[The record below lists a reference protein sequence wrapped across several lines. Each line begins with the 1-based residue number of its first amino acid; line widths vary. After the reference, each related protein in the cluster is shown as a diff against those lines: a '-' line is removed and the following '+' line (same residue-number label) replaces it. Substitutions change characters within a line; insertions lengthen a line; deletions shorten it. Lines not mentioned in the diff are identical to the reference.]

1 MANYSSLISAME
13 AVIRQN
19 GNQQITGTILQTVL
33 RSVILELGAEFQF
46 GGVATPDTNPNTPDY
61 NVAYIAGAGTYT
73 NFDNQTIPTGKI
85 GIFKNRGAELGTWAL
100 QTFDISLGANSVSE
114 SNIQNGAVTENKIAD
129 NSVSTD
135 KIKNKN
141 VTRNKLSDGLI
152 DELDKKANVNGFYS
166 TLGAGVAENLV
177 GRGSVP
183 AEYTFRPSGGN
194 ADLGSGT
201 AQIKKL
207 MGRTLVWNQLADIQT
222 NNMAFVGAT
231 ATITNGFITMQNGS
245 YEGEHSVTI
254 KHNTINNHKYLVA
267 YEIENLDA
275 VDKTLI
281 LGLAPSHGGPAIYE
295 SINASAKATFKSIT
309 TAISDKIY
317 CLGVRES
324 SASGQLKWR
333 GFTIDLTLMFG
344 AGNEPSTVEEFE
356 ALFPLPYYAYNEGE
370 LLSVKA
376 TGIKTVGFN
385 QWDEQWESGIWTEQ
399 GKAANDNFT
408 RCKNYIPIFP
418 NTKYYIK
425 SNEGIFVQIWDKN
438 YNYISDYGS
447 SNLQNSEITTPANAA
462 YLTFWYYDNTIVLGS
477 ICINLSWS
485 GYRNG
490 EYEPYWESELPIP
503 ITTMTGKLNGEGE
516 SVVIFPD
523 GLKSAGNV
531 YDEIVGNKAIKR
543 VGKVDLGTLNYMLG
557 TRPSGTFMYSFE
569 LTSLIKKPTSDNV
582 AANVICS
589 QFVTYSNTNSENLG
603 IGLSVNVNGTLY
615 IFTSETDPIA
625 FKTAMSGVYLYYE
638 LATPEEYI
646 LDAEQPMNYRVD
658 DFGTEMELP
667 QNDDEPIT
675 APIRYEVQ
683 YAMNAV
689 DTLRRLPENYISKES
704 FEDFLAE
711 FDSKLGAALNA
722 TIVSTMTFNA
732 ETQKYGFNITIT
744 PNP

>member
-46 GGVATPDTNPNTPDY
+46 GGVATPDTDPNNPDY

-73 NFDNQTIPTGKI
+73 NFDNQTIPAGKI
-85 GIFKNRGAELGTWAL
+85 GIFKNRGAESGTWAL

-114 SNIQNGAVTENKIAD
+114 SNIQNGAVSENKIAN
-129 NSVSTD
+129 NSVSTN

-141 VTRNKLSDGLI
+141 VTRNKLSDELI
-152 DELDKKANVNGFYS
+152 EELDKKANINGFYS

-207 MGRTLVWNQLADIQT
+207 MGRTLVWNQLLNQRTIQT
-222 NNMAFVGAT
+222 DL
-231 ATITNGFITMQNGS
+231 
-245 YEGEHSVTI
+245 I
-254 KHNTINNHKYLVA
+254 KETTSGHKYLLSFVF
-267 YEIENLDA
+267 
-275 VDKTLI
+275 
-281 LGLAPSHGGPAIYE
+281 E
-295 SINASAKATFKSIT
+295 SGNGTVFIALPNGIMLRT
-309 TAISDKIY
+309 DN
-317 CLGVRES
+317 
-324 SASGQLKWR
+324 SASVAEGHNAHIAESNGADLSFS
-333 GFTIDLTLMFG
+333 FTYASGEKFTNVMLFDLTLMFG

-356 ALFPLPYYAYNEGE
+356 SLFPLDYYAYNEGE
-370 LLSVKA
+370 LLSVTA

-385 QWDEQWESGIWTEQ
+385 QWDEEWELGSYDS
-399 GKAANDNFT
+399 DNGEKIET
-408 RCKNYIPIFP
+408 TNYYRSKNFIRVFP
-418 NTKYYIK
+418 NKDYFWAQQNATWKRINFYDA
-425 SNEGIFVQIWDKN
+425 NRNF
-438 YNYISDYGS
+438 ISYTNGYA
-447 SNLQNSEITTPANAA
+447 NSVFTTPANCA
-462 YLTFWYYDNTIVLGS
+462 YITIWQNGTTYKND

-490 EYEPYWESELPIP
+490 EYEAYWESELPIP

-523 GLKSAGNV
+523 GACGAGTA
-531 YDEIVGNKAIKR
+531 YDYGKPDADGVLREVTKVMA
-543 VGKVDLGTLNYMLG
+543 KVDLGTLDWSYHSDAGHLYFRANISGEKKPITGSIRANLVCGRYTNDTGDNVYNNTSDKIIAIPADNDIIMIYDSSYSDANTFKAAMLG
-557 TRPSGTFMYSFE
+557 IY
-569 LTSLIKKPTSDNV
+569 
-582 AANVICS
+582 A
-589 QFVTYSNTNSENLG
+589 
-603 IGLSVNVNGTLY
+603 
-615 IFTSETDPIA
+615 
-625 FKTAMSGVYLYYE
+625 YYE
-638 LATPEEYI
+638 LATPIEYV

-667 QNDDEPIT
+667 QNDDEPVT